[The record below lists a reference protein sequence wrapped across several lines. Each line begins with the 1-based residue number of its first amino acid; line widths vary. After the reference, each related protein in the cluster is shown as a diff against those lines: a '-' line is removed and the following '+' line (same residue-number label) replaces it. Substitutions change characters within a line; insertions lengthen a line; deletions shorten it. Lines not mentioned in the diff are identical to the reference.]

1 MISNDKRKGEFEHK
15 LFKFIILVI
24 VFVFFCLILGFIYVQ
39 FFSTSNPS
47 AITNYVFEIN
57 SNRYE
62 FLNQLD
68 RTYYQ
73 NINHNLPQCEIN
85 KFYTNHITQHLPCI
99 IKYTNTTNEHQ
110 LFIQNIFK
118 AIESSNKSEIS
129 LVPFVNVFLK
139 FLTLKIG
146 GEIQNMQIPYSDSKS
161 KFFVSKGEN
170 RKIII
175 SPISQINQLKPTK
188 NETYQDFN
196 SLYSGI
202 DLFSLNNESTIIK
215 FEVTLE
221 NGDLLYVPEYFFIQ
235 SKDAISQEDN
245 LIVYEYS
252 TSNKLLEIT
261 FKALFDEHIEQIS
274 DDY

>member
-39 FFSTSNPS
+39 FFSTSNPNE
-47 AITNYVFEIN
+47 ITNYVFEIN

-62 FLNQLD
+62 YLNQLD
-68 RTYYQ
+68 QTFYQ
-73 NINHNLPQCEIN
+73 NINHKLPQCEIN
-85 KFYTNHITQHLPCI
+85 YFYTKHISQHLPCI

-118 AIESSNKSEIS
+118 GIEANNKTEIT

-175 SPISQINQLKPTK
+175 SPISQINQLKPKKSATF
-188 NETYQDFN
+188 QDFN

-202 DLFSLNNESTIIK
+202 DLFSINNESTVIK

-235 SKDAISQEDN
+235 SKDAITPENN
-245 LIVYEYS
+245 LILYEYN